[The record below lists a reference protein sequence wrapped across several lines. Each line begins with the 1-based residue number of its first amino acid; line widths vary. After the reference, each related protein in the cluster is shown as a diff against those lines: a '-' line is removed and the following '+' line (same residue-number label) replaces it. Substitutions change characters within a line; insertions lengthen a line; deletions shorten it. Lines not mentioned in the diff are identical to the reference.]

1 MLFKGTMRRSALA
14 AILILC
20 PQIILA
26 SAQPI
31 LFIMDASGSMGES
44 FQGVTRMAA
53 ARVLLGEQIQ
63 KLPIGTRA
71 GFVAYGNGIPGCES
85 YRLYAPLARSSTGAI
100 PGIMQKLIPSGE
112 TPIAATLRQ
121 VSKSILAKESNVR
134 IVLISDGKESC
145 GGNPD
150 AEAAMLRSRGHQVHV
165 IGLGVDDVTAVQL
178 KRIAGMG
185 GGVYFHVRTNTDFIE
200 AIQRTTDPTVQPAE
214 QTDEGPTVAIPVP
227 PAPREEKSEPQVSGD
242 GLVLSGVRSKELP
255 NGRIQVEV
263 DYRFRWEPE
272 SDFSVSVQISDG
284 RRVHEV
290 YGARSFVHM
299 NTQSGSGTI
308 TFELDP
314 AEVRG
319 NSFLITGELWDIEQV
334 PGRVSVSQLRR

>member
-1 MLFKGTMRRSALA
+1 MRRSALA

-85 YRLYAPLARSSTGAI
+85 YRQYAPLARSSTGAI
-100 PGIMQKLIPSGE
+100 PGIMQKLVAAGE

-121 VSKSILAKESNVR
+121 VGKGILATERNVR
-134 IVLISDGKESC
+134 IILISDGKESC
-145 GGNPD
+145 GGNPET
-150 AEAAMLRSRGHQVHV
+150 EAALLRSRGHQVHV
-165 IGLGVDDVTAVQL
+165 IGLGVDDSTAVQL
-178 KRIAGMG
+178 GKIAGSG
-185 GGVYFHVRTNTDFIE
+185 GGVYYHVRTNTDFIN
-200 AIQRTTDPTVQPAE
+200 AIQQTFDPSTAPETALPGDSQPAVPLPQPEDKRTE
-214 QTDEGPTVAIPVP
+214 QIPT
-227 PAPREEKSEPQVSGD
+227 GD
-242 GLVLSGVRSKELP
+242 GLSILGIRSKELA
-255 NGRIQVEV
+255 NGRVQVEV
-263 DYRFRWEPE
+263 DYRFRWEPA
-272 SDFSVSVQISDG
+272 SDYMVSMQISDG
-284 RRVHEV
+284 RRTHEV
-290 YGARSFVHM
+290 YGAASAVHSKVQ
-299 NTQSGSGTI
+299 NGTGTI
-308 TFELDP
+308 VFELDP

-319 NSFLITGELWDIEQV
+319 NSFLVVGELWDIEKV
-334 PGRVSVSQLRR
+334 PGRVSVTQSRR

>member
-1 MLFKGTMRRSALA
+1 MRRSALA

-53 ARVLLGEQIQ
+53 ARVLLGEQIR

-71 GFVAYGNGIPGCES
+71 GFVAYGNGIPGCDS
-85 YRLYAPLARSSTGAI
+85 FRLYAPIARSSTGAI
-100 PGIMQKLIPSGE
+100 PGIMGKLVPSGE

-121 VSKSILAKESNVR
+121 VGKGILAREAGVR

-150 AEAAMLRSRGHQVHV
+150 AEAAILRSRGHQVHV
-165 IGLGVDDVTAVQL
+165 IGLGVDEVTAVQL
-178 KRIAGMG
+178 RRIAGMG
-185 GGVYFHVRTNTDFIE
+185 GGVYFHVQTNTDFID
-200 AIQRTTDPTVQPAE
+200 AIARTTDRVVEAGPPADESSGPAVPLPAE
-214 QTDEGPTVAIPVP
+214 TP
-227 PAPREEKSEPQVSGD
+227 EKSEPQRSGD
-242 GLVLSGVRSKELP
+242 GLALTGIRSKELA
-255 NGRIQVEV
+255 NGRVLVEV
-263 DYRFRWEPE
+263 DYRFRWEPL
-272 SDFSVSVQISDG
+272 SDFSVSMQISDG
-284 RRVHEV
+284 RQVHLV
-290 YGARSFVHM
+290 YGAASRVHL
-299 NTQSGSGTI
+299 QAESGSGTL

-319 NSFLITGELWDIEQV
+319 NSFLVTGELWDIEKV